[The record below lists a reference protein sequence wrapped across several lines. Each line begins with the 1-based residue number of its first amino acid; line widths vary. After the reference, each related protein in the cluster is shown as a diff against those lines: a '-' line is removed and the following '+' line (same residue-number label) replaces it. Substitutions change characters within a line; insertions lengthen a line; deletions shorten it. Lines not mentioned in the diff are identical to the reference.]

1 MEAGM
6 LDMFEVRVLAVMAE
20 KEILTPD
27 IYPMSLNA
35 LTNGCNQV
43 SSRNPVMSLSEA
55 TVMEVLQRLMQNK
68 YVAEVKQAG
77 ARVVKYEHRL
87 RIKWSLE
94 QDKLAILTVLM
105 LRGWQTA
112 GEIRARTGRLH
123 EFASVPDVERGLQF
137 LIDKYPPVVARLGLA
152 PGTKEARYAHLLS
165 GDEETLQKEVA
176 ASVAMGGS
184 VVVSG
189 GGSRSDLQQEVAQLR
204 DELEQLKQQFADFKK
219 QFE

>member
-1 MEAGM
+1 M

-123 EFASVPDVERGLQF
+123 EFANVPDVERGLQF
-137 LIDKYPPVVARLGLA
+137 LIDKYPPVVARLGLS

-165 GDEETLQKEVA
+165 GDEEALEKEVA

-184 VVVSG
+184 VVLSG
-189 GGSRSDLQQEVAQLR
+189 GASRNDLQQEVAQLR

>member
-1 MEAGM
+1 MDAT
-6 LDMFEVRVLAVMAE
+6 LDVFEIRVLAVMAE

-27 IYPMSLNA
+27 VYPMSLNS

-43 SSRNPVMSLSEA
+43 SSRNPVMSMSEA
-55 TVMEVLQRLMQNK
+55 TVQEVLDRLLARK

-94 QDKLAILTVLM
+94 QDKLAILTILM

-123 EFASVPDVERGLQF
+123 EFASVAEVERGLQF
-137 LIDKYPPVVARLGLA
+137 LIDKYPPIVARLEVA
-152 PGTKEARYAHLLS
+152 PGSKEPRYAQLLS
-165 GDEETLQKEVA
+165 GEEILMQQEVA
-176 ASVAMGGS
+176 ATWGTSVASSGNSGGS
-184 VVVSG
+184 LG
-189 GGSRSDLQQEVAQLR
+189 ALEQQVAQLR
-204 DELEQLKQQFADFKK
+204 DELEQLKQEFASFRR

>member
-1 MEAGM
+1 M
-6 LDMFEVRVLAVMAE
+6 LDIFEVRVLAVMAE

-43 SSRNPVMSLSEA
+43 SSRNPVMSMSEA

-137 LIDKYPPVVARLGLA
+137 LIDKYPPVVARLELA

-165 GDEETLQKEVA
+165 GDEAALQIEVA
-176 ASVAMGGS
+176 ASFAAGFS
-184 VVVSG
+184 ASG
-189 GGSRSDLQQEVAQLR
+189 GGASRNDLQQEVAQLR
-204 DELEQLKQQFADFKK
+204 DELDQLKQQFADFKK

>member
-1 MEAGM
+1 M

-112 GEIRARTGRLH
+112 GEIRARSGRLH
-123 EFASVPDVERGLQF
+123 EFGSVTEVENGLQF
-137 LIDKYPPVVARLGLA
+137 LIDKYPPVVTRLELA

-165 GDEETLQKEVA
+165 GDESVVQQEVA
-176 ASVAMGGS
+176 ASFAAN
-184 VVVSG
+184 VVSG
-189 GGSRSDLQQEVAQLR
+189 GGSSRSDLQQEVAQLR
-204 DELEQLKQQFADFKK
+204 DELEQLKQQFADFKR